1 MRPIHWILILVAVSL
16 ALPGTALAWRCG
28 NLIVNSG
35 TEIAAVNLYCGQ
47 PVYRQRNS
55 ASSEMWVYGPEFGV
69 YRVLHIRNGKVT
81 KVETKN
87 KI

>member
-1 MRPIHWILILVAVSL
+1 MRTIHWILILVAASV
-16 ALPGTALAWRCG
+16 ALPGAALAWRCG

-35 TEIAAVNLYCGQ
+35 TEIAAVSLYCGQ

-55 ASSEMWVYGPEFGV
+55 ESSETWVYGPEFGV
-69 YRVLHIRNGKVT
+69 YRVLHVKSNKVA